1 MQFMVKYSL
10 NPENRDAVQG
20 QFKETGGLPPAGIE
34 MLGCWHNGPSLC
46 GYILCET
53 DDAVALGK
61 WFQEWTHIMT
71 FEAEMV
77 LGDEQIAEVIG

>member
-34 MLGCWHNGPSLC
+34 MLGRWHNGPSLWVTSC
-46 GYILCET
+46 AKPTMLSHWVSGSKSGLT
-53 DDAVALGK
+53 L
-61 WFQEWTHIMT
+61 
-71 FEAEMV
+71 
-77 LGDEQIAEVIG
+77 